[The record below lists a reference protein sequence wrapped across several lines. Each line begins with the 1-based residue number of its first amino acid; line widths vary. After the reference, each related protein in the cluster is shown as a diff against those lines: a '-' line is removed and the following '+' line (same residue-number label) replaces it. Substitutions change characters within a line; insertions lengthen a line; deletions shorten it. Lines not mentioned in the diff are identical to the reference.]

1 MGIMNY
7 SKGGYTGSVG
17 VHTGRNWKGIS
28 VLATKAAPSYQRTPA
43 QAAIRTGFGRFN
55 HFVSLFAPEI
65 KYLTS
70 LDVSKKSVRNAI
82 TSANRENLAVDDYPY
97 ENLIIN
103 TGGRQKPISF
113 AATSAAGIITATWS
127 KPTSTV
133 YSDKVKMIVLCV
145 DEDSAM
151 TEVAEV
157 DPQNETWTGTINF
170 GTDTDIY
177 VYGWLLDRVG
187 SSRVGSQSVGVKV
200 AHA

>member
-28 VLATKAAPSYQRTPA
+28 VLATKAAPSYTRTEA
-43 QAAIRTGFGRFN
+43 QAAVRTGFGRFN

-70 LDVSKKSVRNAI
+70 LDVSRKSVRNAI
-82 TSANRENLAVDDYPY
+82 TAANKANLAVDDYPY
-97 ENLIIN
+97 EDLIIN
-103 TGGRQKPISF
+103 TGGRQKPIAF
-113 AATSAAGIITATWS
+113 TATSASGIITATWT

-133 YSDKVKMIVLCV
+133 YSDKVKMIILCV

-157 DPQNETWTGTINF
+157 DPTLETWTGTINF

-187 SSRVGSQSVGVKV
+187 SSRVGSQSVGIKV
-200 AHA
+200 PAA

>member
-17 VHTGRNWKGIS
+17 VHTGRNWKGIQVIAS
-28 VLATKAAPSYQRTPA
+28 KASPSYTRTEA

-70 LDVSKKSVRNAI
+70 LDVSKRSVRNAI
-82 TSANRENLAVDDYPY
+82 TAANKANLATEDYPY

-103 TGGRQKPISF
+103 TGGRQKPIGF
-113 AATSAAGIITATWS
+113 AATTAAGIITATWTP
-127 KPTSTV
+127 PTSTV

-157 DPQNETWTGTINF
+157 DPSLGTWTGTINF
-170 GTDTDIY
+170 GTDTDVY

-187 SSRVGSQSVGVKV
+187 SSRVGSQSVGIKV